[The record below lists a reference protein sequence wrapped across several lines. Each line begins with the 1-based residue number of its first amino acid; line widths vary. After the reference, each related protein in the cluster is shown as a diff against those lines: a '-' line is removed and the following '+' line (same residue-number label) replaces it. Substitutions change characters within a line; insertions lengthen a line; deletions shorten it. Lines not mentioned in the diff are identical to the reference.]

1 MAFSLW
7 SEATAGKPRVRWPPA
22 RSGRC
27 RTLPGRLE
35 NDGGSSLA
43 FLPATN
49 DGDTGRPIALT
60 ALLLGL
66 ATAGAIDLALDW
78 PNGPSPLHVLVE
90 GTVLLLC
97 VVGVAALWGAWARTR
112 RSLVHTRGVIAER
125 EAERDHWRVR
135 TETLLRG
142 LGAAIDDQLR
152 AWHLT
157 PTERE
162 TALLLLKGYGHKEI
176 AALCGRS
183 ERTVRQHAVAVY
195 RKSSLSGRAE
205 LAAFFLEDLLLPADP
220 AATADADPG
229 ASGSESRPAGAAA
242 PPSRPSP
249 PRPGPHADGCLRC
262 QNDE

>member
-1 MAFSLW
+1 MN
-7 SEATAGKPRVRWPPA
+7 RA
-22 RSGRC
+22 R
-27 RTLPGRLE
+27 

-43 FLPATN
+43 FPATTN
-49 DGDTGRPIALT
+49 DGDAGRRIALT

-78 PNGPSPLHVLVE
+78 PNGPNSVHVLIE

-97 VVGVAALWGAWARTR
+97 LVGVAALWGAWARTR
-112 RSLVHTRGVIAER
+112 RSLARTRAAMADR
-125 EAERDHWRVR
+125 EAERDHWRTR

-152 AWHLT
+152 AWQLT

-183 ERTVRQHAVAVY
+183 ERTVRQHSVAVY
-195 RKSSLSGRAE
+195 RKSSLAGRAE
-205 LAAFFLEDLLLPADP
+205 LAAFFLEDLLLPGDS
-220 AATADADPG
+220 TGTDA
-229 ASGSESRPAGAAA
+229 SEAPAGGRSTARRSHA
-242 PPSRPSP
+242 PASSTSV
-249 PRPGPHADGCLRC
+249 
-262 QNDE
+262 

>member
-1 MAFSLW
+1 
-7 SEATAGKPRVRWPPA
+7 
-22 RSGRC
+22 
-27 RTLPGRLE
+27 LPT
-35 NDGGSSLA
+35 
-43 FLPATN
+43 TN
-49 DGDTGRPIALT
+49 DGDTGRRIALT

-112 RSLVHTRGVIAER
+112 RSLAHTREVIAER
-125 EAERDHWRVR
+125 EAERDHWRAR

-152 AWHLT
+152 AWQLT

-176 AALCGRS
+176 AALCSRS

-195 RKSSLSGRAE
+195 RKSSLGGRAE

-220 AATADADPG
+220 TESAGTDSP
-229 ASGSESRPAGAAA
+229 ASAPASRSTVAVAPAQ
-242 PPSRPSP
+242 RPSP
-249 PRPGPHADGCLRC
+249 PRPGPHADSCLRC